1 MQRRLGKPSS
11 RRRVGISRLLL
22 GAAAL
27 LAAGMGSYGE
37 LAAGA
42 APASGSA
49 ASVARGK
56 AFAQAHCSGCHA
68 VLPDRFSPNPDA
80 PPFENVVTKEG
91 LTAETLTYWLRHSH
105 NFPEI
110 MNFEVADD
118 QVDDLSAFMLTLRQP
133 PPRRR

>member
-1 MQRRLGKPSS
+1 
-11 RRRVGISRLLL
+11 
-22 GAAAL
+22 
-27 LAAGMGSYGE
+27 MGSYGA

-42 APASGSA
+42 APASGST
-49 ASVARGK
+49 ASVASGK

-80 PPFENVVTKEG
+80 PPFENVVAKEG
-91 LTAETLTYWLRHSH
+91 LTGETLTYWLRHSH

-118 QVDDLSAFMLTLRQP
+118 QVDDLSAYMLTLRP
-133 PPRRR
+133 PPTRRR

>member
-1 MQRRLGKPSS
+1 MGN
-11 RRRVGISRLLL
+11 SRLLL
-22 GAAAL
+22 AVAAL
-27 LAAGMGSYGE
+27 LAISLSSYGA
-37 LAAGA
+37 LAAGRP
-42 APASGSA
+42 PASGST

-56 AFAQAHCSGCHA
+56 AFAEAHCAACHA
-68 VLPDRFSPNPDA
+68 VVRDRFSPNPDA
-80 PPFENVVTKEG
+80 PVWENVVNKEG

-118 QVDDLSAFMLTLRQP
+118 QVDDLSAYMLTLRQS